1 MRILSCVLTVIGLAA
16 TCTGVAA
23 QPAAVAF
30 DLDTTLVHSR
40 QLVFGATTILPGRED
55 LNRSL
60 AQLGLH
66 VVRRGPSLSA
76 DLNADGFR
84 RADLPA
90 TVDGE
95 RYHCAC
101 PNRMDPPTTL
111 ALPIELASVTWDR
124 TSAAPTAGLAGELAL
139 ERRAPSSE
147 WRVRGGIE
155 GGAGVTSEGSA
166 TASLEGRGQRVALR
180 AAGGRSYRDARERS
194 FGELYGYRETDV
206 KWSQS
211 DLSWHAALGRAT
223 AHAQVSRTED
233 VPYAYLQMDERENI
247 VWNGSLAWAGAKL
260 YANRSQ
266 HLMDNGLRRATMG
279 MSTAADQFTAG
290 ATGTWRGF
298 EGETFLRHWNA
309 SNTIATSMSRV
320 ENAMI
325 PRYRQWSA
333 GLARRFGAGETR
345 VHTRLALT
353 QAWISDRSRMSVYRT
368 FDPGASSEAWFVPF
382 ALGVDRTWAAS
393 GRMGAGL
400 SAELASE
407 APTAEQLFI
416 TVRRPMMMGTRKPDW
431 TGSPS
436 LRAPVRASLRGEWR
450 SSLARLE
457 LGGSYVD
464 AYVLPFARRSGTT
477 SAVTYVNT
485 DVALAT
491 ARADGRMGVFEW
503 STSYTLGWNLDGD
516 RALAEAPPFLASL
529 VARPSLGHGLRA
541 LVRFEAAGAQRRVD
555 TTLMELPTA
564 AWGRADLGIDWIPT
578 ARTRF
583 ALEVDN
589 VTNALYAEHLSYARD
604 PFSAGVR
611 VQEPGRS
618 VRLLVTFGD

>member
-1 MRILSCVLTVIGLAA
+1 MKILSAALAVLGLAVTVGCA
-16 TCTGVAA
+16 MA

-139 ERRAPSSE
+139 VRRAPSKD
-147 WRVRGGIE
+147 WRVRGGLE

-166 TASLEGRGQRVALR
+166 TASLEGRGQRLGLR
-180 AAGGRSYRDARERS
+180 AAGGRSYRDARDRS
-194 FGELYGYRETDV
+194 FGALYGYREDDV
-206 KWSQS
+206 RWSQS
-211 DLSWHAALGRAT
+211 DLSWHAAFGRAT
-223 AHAQVSRTED
+223 AHAQFSRTAD
-233 VPYAYLQMDERENI
+233 VPYAYLLMDERENL
-247 VWNGSLAWAGAKL
+247 VWNGSLAWAGAKF

-266 HLMDNGLRRATMG
+266 HLMDNGLRRSTMG

-290 ATGTWRGF
+290 ATGAWRGF
-298 EGETFLRHWNA
+298 EGEAFLRHWNA
-309 SNTIATSMSRV
+309 NNTIATSMARV
-320 ENAMI
+320 ENHMI

-333 GLARRFGAGETR
+333 GLARRFDAGATR
-345 VHTRLALT
+345 AHARLAIT
-353 QAWISDRSRMSVYRT
+353 EAWIADRSRMSLYRT
-368 FDPGASSEAWFVPF
+368 FDPGASPEAWFLPF
-382 ALGVDRTWAAS
+382 ALGLDRTWAD
-393 GRMGAGL
+393 GERIGAGL
-400 SAELASE
+400 SAEIASE

-450 SSLARLE
+450 SPLARLE

-491 ARADGRMGVFEW
+491 ARADGRWNVIEW

-516 RALAEAPPFLASL
+516 RALAEAPPFLASIS
-529 VARPSLGHGLRA
+529 ARPSLGHGLRA
-541 LVRFEAAGAQRRVD
+541 LVRAEAAGAQRRVD
-555 TTLMELPTA
+555 ATLMEVPTD
-564 AWGRADLGIDWIPT
+564 AWGRADLGIDWIPA
-578 ARTRF
+578 ARTRI

-589 VTNALYAEHLSYARD
+589 VTNSLYAEHLSYARD
-604 PFSAGVR
+604 PFAAGVR

-618 VRLLVTFGD
+618 VRVLVTFGD